1 MSIGKKF
8 KIVYGFNEGDY
19 LPINENELVKAIA
32 LFMEGGRAVFDAG
45 AVRGN
50 DIMRIVPDWHAEKGW
65 NRGYKMTPKDYEDIK
80 PLEKGYQ
87 EIYGQAKY
95 LTEYA
100 IKEDRRDLLSKP
112 LSEGIKL
119 LPQNPISGEVKKLAN
134 KFKI

>member
-1 MSIGKKF
+1 
-8 KIVYGFNEGDY
+8 
-19 LPINENELVKAIA
+19 
-32 LFMEGGRAVFDAG
+32 MEGGRAVFDAG

-65 NRGYKMTPKDYEDIK
+65 NRGYKMTPEDYEDIK